1 MNWFIKLLTSSI
13 GQKLV
18 MSLTGLF
25 LISFL
30 FVHLAGNLQLL
41 AGDDG
46 EAFNTYAYFMTQN
59 PVIKT
64 ISYGL
69 YAGILLHAFQGLAL
83 WWKNRQARGNQK
95 YAVHVTR
102 GVKGVASTA
111 AKQMAILGTLILA
124 FLFIHM
130 GDFWWAMKRE
140 AVPVLTYGDDPIKYQ
155 NLYLKVVSSFK
166 ITWVVI
172 AYMIGLLALA
182 FHLRHGFWSAFQTL
196 GLNHPRWTPL
206 IKAVGLLIAILVP
219 LAYAVIPLYIYFTGE
234 VPAEGFPEMGGIIG

>member
-1 MNWFIKLLTSSI
+1 MNWFTKFLTSSI

-30 FVHLAGNLQLL
+30 VVHLAGNLQLL
-41 AGDDG
+41 SSEGG
-46 EAFNTYAYFMTQN
+46 EAFNTYAKFMTGN
-59 PVIKT
+59 PIIKT

-69 YAGILLHAFQGLAL
+69 YAMILLHAFQGLAL
-83 WWKNRQARGNQK
+83 WWKNRQARGSVK
-95 YAVHVTR
+95 YAVKVTR
-102 GVKGVASTA
+102 AAEGVSGSA

-140 AVPVLTYGDDPIKYQ
+140 AVPMTVCGGEPCQDLYIKVY
-155 NLYLKVVSSFK
+155 SSFK
-166 ITWVVI
+166 QWWVVA
-172 AYMIGLLALA
+172 AYMVGMIALA

-206 IKAVGLLIAILVP
+206 IKATAWVIAIALP
-219 LAYAVIPLYIYFTGE
+219 LAYAIIPLYMFFVLPE
-234 VPAEGFPEMGGIIG
+234 ANFPEMGGLF